1 MKILGTIAKALIL
14 IAVLTTAY
22 LYRGPITFY
31 LKETFLQIR
40 EYYAPCSQPLTYRIG
55 AFDDRFGISKQDF
68 IKAIKE
74 SEAIWESPLD
84 KEFFVYDAE
93 DGRMRINL
101 IYDYR
106 QEASS
111 KLTDLGASVNSDK
124 AAYDALV
131 ARYDTA
137 KAQYAQAKSAY
148 ETAASALKA
157 RYQAVQQRID
167 YWNKKGGAPRREY
180 EEIQAE
186 QASVNQEL
194 SRLKLEEAKLAT
206 MVDGINSMVAMINS
220 LARSLNLTVDKYNTI
235 GSTLGESFE
244 EGLYH
249 SKGFDRQ
256 IDIYEFKDRTSLLK
270 VLAHELGHS
279 LDLDHVEDPNAIMYS
294 HNQGTNKALTA
305 ADLRAIREKCGI
317 K

>member
-1 MKILGTIAKALIL
+1 MKTLGTIAKALVL

-22 LYRGPITFY
+22 LYRGPVSFY
-31 LKETFLQIR
+31 LKETFFQIR

-55 AFDDRFGISKQDF
+55 TFDDRFGISKADF
-68 IKAIKE
+68 IKVIKE
-74 SEAIWESPLD
+74 SEAIWERPLD

-93 DGRMRINL
+93 NGRMRINL

-124 AAYDALV
+124 ASYDTLV

-137 KAQYAQAKSAY
+137 KAQYATAKSTY
-148 ETAASALKA
+148 EREATVLKA
-157 RYQAVQQRID
+157 RYQALQQKID

-186 QASVNQEL
+186 QTAVNQEL
-194 SRLKLEEAKLAT
+194 TRLKLQESRLAG
-206 MVDGINSMVAMINS
+206 MVDQINALAVTINSVAK
-220 LARSLNLTVDKYNTI
+220 SLNLTVDKYNTI

-249 SKGFDRQ
+249 SRGFDKQ

-270 VLAHELGHS
+270 VLAHELGHA
-279 LDLDHVEDPNAIMYS
+279 LDLDHVEDQNAIMYS
-294 HNQGTNKALTA
+294 HNQGTNMTLTKA
-305 ADLRAIREKCGI
+305 DIGAIKERCGI